1 MSKQRPSASSPT
13 ARNAADHLPA
23 AHWRH
28 RIFKNSY
35 TRQGRSIRLDRWS
48 VKIQRQGRR
57 CTFTLSARTKTAAA
71 SEAKAIYDT
80 IVAEGWEAAT
90 RNHQSWSRGEA
101 AFPKS
106 DVRYWRERLLHR
118 RYRFPASAQS
128 DDHFAVQI
136 EHAGTGYFFPL
147 GTPDAD
153 KAAAKAHAI
162 YWKVVQR
169 GWDSVCRNYPRELVV
184 GFEWSVNPLMWT
196 YTTIHT
202 LVGHPLNGNGSK
214 PASTSPSQRVLL
226 MEPDAGIRAALSW
239 CIEQHRGFCAVA
251 GDSVRPLEAA
261 IDLHKPFMM
270 LVNRNLGARL
280 GFASPAQVAPVREG
294 VPVLMYS
301 VCPDGD
307 TLFTSTPGGSQGYFL
322 KRVAPERILEPS
334 MEVASRSALSTDAL
348 LSRVKSHFKE
358 LLRSRADEDAS
369 GLSKLTRRERE
380 VLVLLSR
387 GCVDK
392 EIAQALGISI
402 WTVHGHIKNIFER
415 LQVRTRTEA
424 VVRYLEK

>member
-1 MSKQRPSASSPT
+1 MSKQRPSASSLP
-13 ARNAADHLPA
+13 ARDGADDLPA
-23 AHWRH
+23 AHWQR

-35 TRQGRSIRLDRWS
+35 TRRGRSIRLEGWS

-57 CTFTLSARTKTAAA
+57 CTFSLSARTRAAA
-71 SEAKAIYDT
+71 AAEAKAIYDT
-80 IVAEGWEAAT
+80 IVAEGWEATT
-90 RNHQSWSRGEA
+90 RHHQDWSRSEA
-101 AFPKS
+101 PFPKS

-118 RYRFPASAQS
+118 RYRFPASAPS
-128 DDHFAVQI
+128 DDEFAVQI
-136 EHAGTGYFFPL
+136 EHAGTKYFFPL
-147 GTPDAD
+147 GTPDAG
-153 KAAAKAHAI
+153 KAAVKAHAI

-169 GWDSVCRNYPRELVV
+169 GWDPVCRTYPRELIV
-184 GFEWSVNPLMWT
+184 GFEWSVHPLMWT

-202 LVGHPLNGNGSK
+202 LVGHGTNGAPGQQ
-214 PASTSPSQRVLL
+214 AYRVLL
-226 MEPDAGIRAALSW
+226 MEPDAGVRAALTW
-239 CIEQHRGFCAVA
+239 CINQHPGLCAVA
-251 GDSVRPLEAA
+251 GNPEESIETALDRHE
-261 IDLHKPFMM
+261 PFMM
-270 LVNRNLGARL
+270 LVNRNLGARF
-280 GFASPAQVAPVREG
+280 GFSPPAQVAPIRDG
-294 VPVLMYS
+294 VPALMYS

-322 KRVAPERILEPS
+322 KRVEPGRLLEPFT
-334 MEVASRSALSTDAL
+334 EVAARSKLSTEGL

-392 EIAQALGISI
+392 EIAQSLGISI